1 MRPSP
6 PVTTWPLIG
15 SCARL
20 GDKMRKAGRI
30 VAGTI
35 DRVLATVRPGV
46 TTAQLDE
53 VAEAYILEQ
62 RATPSFKWYRGTFPA
77 SICTSLNDEIVHG
90 IPSKKRVVREG
101 DVLSLDFGAI
111 WDGFHADSA
120 VTIVVGDPRSP
131 DAATLVRVTEE
142 ALEAGIS
149 QIRPGGRLSDIG
161 AAVQQVAEGAG
172 FSVVREYVGHGIG
185 RALHEDPQIANY
197 GDPGRGPV
205 LKPGLVVAVEPMV
218 NVGGWETRVLA
229 DDWTVVTED
238 GSLSAH
244 FEHTIAVTED
254 GHEVLTAR

>member
-1 MRPSP
+1 VIIYKSP
-6 PVTTWPLIG
+6 DEV
-15 SCARL
+15 
-20 GDKMRKAGRI
+20 DKMRRAGRI

-35 DRVLATVRPGV
+35 DRVVKKVRPGV
-46 TTAQLDE
+46 TTAELDA

-62 RATPSFKWYRGTFPA
+62 GATPSFKGYGRSGGRAGFPA

-90 IPSKKRVVREG
+90 IPSRGRVVTEG
-101 DVLSLDFGAI
+101 DLLSLDFGAI
-111 WDGFHADSA
+111 WEGFHGDAA
-120 VTIVVGDPRSP
+120 VTVIVGEPPS
-131 DAATLVRVTEE
+131 AEAEKLVRVTED
-142 ALEAGIS
+142 ALEAAIT
-149 QIRPGGRLSDIG
+149 QIRPGARLSDIG

-185 RALHEDPQIANY
+185 RHLHEEPQIPNY
-197 GDPGRGPV
+197 GEPGRGIQ

>member
-1 MRPSP
+1 VIIYKSP
-6 PVTTWPLIG
+6 DEI
-15 SCARL
+15 
-20 GDKMRKAGRI
+20 DKMRKAGRI

-35 DRVLATVRPGV
+35 DRVLAAVGPGV
-46 TTAQLDE
+46 TTAKLDE
-53 VAEAYILEQ
+53 VAESYILQQ

-90 IPSKKRVVREG
+90 IPSTKRIVREG

-120 VTIVVGDPRSP
+120 VTIIVGDPRSP
-131 DAATLVRVTEE
+131 DAEKLVRVTEE

-205 LKPGLVVAVEPMV
+205 LKPGLSRSSR
-218 NVGGWETRVLA
+218 W
-229 DDWTVVTED
+229 
-238 GSLSAH
+238 
-244 FEHTIAVTED
+244 
-254 GHEVLTAR
+254 